1 MGEESEGGREGGRR
15 EMGSGVQS
23 RMEGSEAEGHVTQEA
38 LQGSSVSSASL
49 FRLRSGLAL
58 MSPNTS
64 YVLQSTGGTH

>member
-1 MGEESEGGREGGRR
+1 
-15 EMGSGVQS
+15 MGSGVQS

-38 LQGSSVSSASL
+38 LQGSSVSSVSSASL